1 MKTAARDTRSAY
13 EGVRKRPRSRKKD
26 ILAAL
31 IIILLLAFVISG
43 TKIQSVDE
51 YYLTHIDDITP
62 QSATVTLSIEC
73 KTVLENLSVLD
84 PALKAGDF
92 VPEDGVILPCTRYV
106 LRPGDTVYDI
116 LSRAVRYN
124 KKQMEYQGADKNS
137 FSSVYIKGINYLYEF
152 SCGPLSGWMYT
163 VNGIFPQYGCSK
175 YELSDGDR
183 IEWVYTCD
191 LGRDVGCIWM
201 QNAQNARQT
210 EGQK

>member
-106 LRPGDTVYDI
+106 LRPSDTVYDI

-124 KKQMEYQGADKNS
+124 KIQMEYQGADKNS

-183 IEWVYTCD
+183 I
-191 LGRDVGCIWM
+191 
-201 QNAQNARQT
+201 
-210 EGQK
+210 

>member
-1 MKTAARDTRSAY
+1 MKTAARETQTAH

-84 PALKAGDF
+84 PALKAGNF

-124 KKQMEYQGADKNS
+124 KIQMEYQGADKNS

-152 SCGPLSGWMYT
+152 SCGPLSGWMYR
-163 VNGIFPQYGCSK
+163 VDGEFPNYGCSK
-175 YELSDGDR
+175 YELKDGQV

-191 LGRDVGCIWM
+191 LGRDVGCVWM
-201 QNAQNARQT
+201 
-210 EGQK
+210 EGGAA

>member
-124 KKQMEYQGADKNS
+124 KIQMEYQGADKNS

-201 QNAQNARQT
+201 KNEQNARQT
-210 EGQK
+210 EEQK

>member
-1 MKTAARDTRSAY
+1 MKTAARETQTAH
-13 EGVRKRPRSRKKD
+13 EGARKRPRSRKKD

-124 KKQMEYQGADKNS
+124 KIQMEYQGADKNS

-201 QNAQNARQT
+201 QNTQNARQT

>member
-51 YYLTHIDDITP
+51 YYLSHIDDITP

-124 KKQMEYQGADKNS
+124 KIQMEYQGADKNS

>member
-43 TKIQSVDE
+43 TKMQSVDE

-124 KKQMEYQGADKNS
+124 KIQMEYQGADKNS

-201 QNAQNARQT
+201 QNEQNARQT

>member
-1 MKTAARDTRSAY
+1 MKTAARETQTAH
-13 EGVRKRPRSRKKD
+13 EGARKRPRSRKKD

-73 KTVLENLSVLD
+73 KTVFENLSVLD

-124 KKQMEYQGADKNS
+124 KIQMEYQGADKNS

-175 YELSDGDR
+175 YALSDGDR

>member
-106 LRPGDTVYDI
+106 LRPSDTVYDI

-124 KKQMEYQGADKNS
+124 KIQMEYQGADKNS

-201 QNAQNARQT
+201 QNEQNARQT

>member
-1 MKTAARDTRSAY
+1 MKTAARETQTAH
-13 EGVRKRPRSRKKD
+13 EGARKRPRSRKKD

-106 LRPGDTVYDI
+106 
-116 LSRAVRYN
+116 
-124 KKQMEYQGADKNS
+124 
-137 FSSVYIKGINYLYEF
+137 
-152 SCGPLSGWMYT
+152 
-163 VNGIFPQYGCSK
+163 
-175 YELSDGDR
+175 
-183 IEWVYTCD
+183 
-191 LGRDVGCIWM
+191 
-201 QNAQNARQT
+201 
-210 EGQK
+210 

>member
-1 MKTAARDTRSAY
+1 MKTAARETQTAH
-13 EGVRKRPRSRKKD
+13 EGARKRPRSRKKD

-124 KKQMEYQGADKNS
+124 KIQMEYQGADKNS

-152 SCGPLSGWMYT
+152 SCGQLSGWMYT

-210 EGQK
+210 EEQK

>member
-1 MKTAARDTRSAY
+1 MKTAAQETQTAH
-13 EGVRKRPRSRKKD
+13 EGARKRPRSRKKD

-84 PALKAGDF
+84 PALKAGNF

-124 KKQMEYQGADKNS
+124 KIQMEYQGADKNS

-210 EGQK
+210 EEQK

>member
-1 MKTAARDTRSAY
+1 MKTAARETQTAH

-62 QSATVTLSIEC
+62 QGATVTLSIEC

-84 PALKAGDF
+84 PALKAGNF
-92 VPEDGVILPCTRYV
+92 VPENGVILPCTRYV

-124 KKQMEYQGADKNS
+124 KIQMEYQGADKNS

>member
-106 LRPGDTVYDI
+106 LRPSDTVYDI

-124 KKQMEYQGADKNS
+124 KIQMEYQGADKNS

-210 EGQK
+210 EEQK

>member
-1 MKTAARDTRSAY
+1 MKTAARETQTAH
-13 EGVRKRPRSRKKD
+13 EGARKRPRSRKKD

-84 PALKAGDF
+84 PALKAGNF

-124 KKQMEYQGADKNS
+124 KIQMEYQGADKNS

-201 QNAQNARQT
+201 QNTQNARQT
-210 EGQK
+210 EEQK

>member
-1 MKTAARDTRSAY
+1 MKTAARETQTAH
-13 EGVRKRPRSRKKD
+13 EGARKRPRSRKKD

-31 IIILLLAFVISG
+31 IIILLLVFVISG

-84 PALKAGDF
+84 PALKAGNF

-124 KKQMEYQGADKNS
+124 KIQMEYQGADKNS

-201 QNAQNARQT
+201 QNTQNARQT
-210 EGQK
+210 EEQK

>member
-124 KKQMEYQGADKNS
+124 KIQMEYQGADKNS

-201 QNAQNARQT
+201 QNAQNVRQT
-210 EGQK
+210 EEQK